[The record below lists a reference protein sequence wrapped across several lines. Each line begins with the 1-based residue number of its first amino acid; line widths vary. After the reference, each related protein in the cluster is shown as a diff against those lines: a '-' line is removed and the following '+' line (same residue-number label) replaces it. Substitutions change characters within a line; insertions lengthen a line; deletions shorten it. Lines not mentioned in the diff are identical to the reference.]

1 VRGAGRGPAA
11 LATLAALLLVPA
23 AGCGPRR
30 DAPDIVLIT
39 VDTLR
44 ADRLGAYG
52 HDGATTPVFDGLAE
66 RGRLFSQAT
75 TPFPRTTPALASL
88 FTGLEPRHHGSREVA
103 EPRRSGTTLAQVLQA
118 RGYATIGVS
127 SNGVA
132 GAHENL
138 HSGFEVFLEK
148 EDLGTERGW
157 KVTDSAVEAALA
169 IPAERPLFL
178 WAHYTDPHYTYNPPR
193 DFDPGPEAEP
203 CRELM
208 SAVKERTVW
217 KGQMQANHGGA
228 TAPLVPACA
237 LLYDAEVAYADTQ
250 VGRLLAGLG
259 RAGRLDRAY
268 LIYTSDHG
276 ENLGEAKLFFEHGPS
291 VHDASLRVPLVISGP
306 DVVPGRDAGLIRLQ
320 DLAPTL
326 LSLAGV
332 PPGER
337 PPVDGMDL
345 AARMRGTGDV
355 APPLALA
362 EGATNMRVRD
372 TARPHSGRP
381 DDRYCFH
388 DAPWSLCLGPNAA
401 PALYDHRADPG
412 LTRDLGDAHPQV
424 RERLLAAD
432 RLWTP
437 GELRERTARTADWK
451 LVEYP
456 RLEGGWRRALYA
468 LADDPGET
476 RDVAA
481 QNPQVVERLAAQLER
496 WAATPLPAPGL
507 SDSDLEALRALG
519 YVEETD

>member
-1 VRGAGRGPAA
+1 MRGARRRLAA
-11 LATLAALLLVPA
+11 LAAWLLLLSL
-23 AGCGPRR
+23 GCGARR
-30 DAPDIVLIT
+30 DAPDLVLIT

-52 HDGATTPVFDGLAE
+52 HDGANTPVFDGLAE
-66 RGRLFSQAT
+66 RGRLFTQAT

-88 FTGLEPRHHGSREVA
+88 FTGLEPRRHGSREVA
-103 EPRRSGTTLAQVLQA
+103 EPRRFGTTLAEVLLA

-138 HSGFEVFLEK
+138 HTGFEVFREK

-157 KVTDSAVEAALA
+157 KVTDTALELTLRV
-169 IPAERPLFL
+169 PAERPLFL

-193 DFDPGPEAEP
+193 DFDPGPEADA
-203 CRELM
+203 CRDLM
-208 SAVKERTVW
+208 SAVKARTVF

-228 TAPLVPACA
+228 TAPVVPACA

-268 LIYTSDHG
+268 VIYTSDHG
-276 ENLGEAKLFFEHGPS
+276 ENLGESKLFFEHGPS
-291 VHDASLRVPLVISGP
+291 VHDASLRVPLAITGP
-306 DVVPGRDAGLIRLQ
+306 DVARGRDAGLIRLQ

-337 PPVDGMDL
+337 PEGDALDL
-345 AARMRGTGDV
+345 ASRVRGDGDS
-355 APPLALA
+355 APSVALA
-362 EGATNMRVRD
+362 EGATNMRVLY
-372 TARPHSGRP
+372 TARPQSGRP

-388 DAPWSLCLGPNAA
+388 DAPWSLCLEPNTA
-401 PALYDHRADPG
+401 PALYDHQADPG
-412 LTRDLGDAHPQV
+412 LTRDVGDAHPEV
-424 RERLLAAD
+424 REQILAAG
-432 RLWTP
+432 RRWTP

-456 RLEGGWRRALYA
+456 RLEGGWRRELYA
-468 LADDPGET
+468 LATDPGET

-481 QNPQVVERLAAQLER
+481 QYPEELERLSAELEH
-496 WAATPLPAPGL
+496 WAASPLPASGL

-519 YVEETD
+519 YVEEAD